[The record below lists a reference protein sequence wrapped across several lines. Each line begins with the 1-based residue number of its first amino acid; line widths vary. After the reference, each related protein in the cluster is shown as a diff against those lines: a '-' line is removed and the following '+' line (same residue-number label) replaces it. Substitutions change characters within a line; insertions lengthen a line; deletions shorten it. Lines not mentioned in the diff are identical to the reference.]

1 MEGTVRYDHRR
12 QEAGTW
18 TTVRGRN
25 WPRSGSMGQSML
37 TCQQAERSRR
47 ERCGTSRMAGFRAR
61 LRGAS
66 SFGAALCAALVSP
79 AAPGATSCRHA
90 PQGSG
95 SGRLGMVPE
104 DAARLHAPRP
114 ACVAI
119 GARRGTSTPRRCSG
133 HSPDQ
138 QREHRDGGRLPS
150 VGSRV
155 VARDSACDR

>member
-12 QEAGTW
+12 QVAGTW
-18 TTVRGRN
+18 TVVRGRN
-25 WPRSGSMGQSML
+25 RPQSGSMRQSML
-37 TCQQAERSRR
+37 TCRQAERSRR
-47 ERCGTSRMAGFRAR
+47 ERCGTSHVAGCRAR

-79 AAPGATSCRHA
+79 AAPVATSCRHA

-104 DAARLHAPRP
+104 DAAQRHAPRP

-119 GARRGTSTPRRCSG
+119 GARRGTSTPWRCSG
-133 HSPDQ
+133 HHSDR
-138 QREHRDGGRLPS
+138 QREHGDGGRLPS